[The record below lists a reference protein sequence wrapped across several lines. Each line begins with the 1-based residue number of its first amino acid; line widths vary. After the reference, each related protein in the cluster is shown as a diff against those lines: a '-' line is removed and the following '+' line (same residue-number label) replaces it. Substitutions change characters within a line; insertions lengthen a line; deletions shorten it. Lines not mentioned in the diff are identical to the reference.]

1 MQPCQESLTC
11 FLDLTR
17 GLRFARFEIK
27 NTKLNPLGTL
37 FCNKVNVLWWDVWLT
52 EFIITSAVRNKKTL
66 KTLVASWRQFWIKRS
81 ECCAVPCI
89 KFHFNY
95 LESLWKQFSLVSCL
109 SILSFFRMI
118 SLSTAKFLMNS
129 SILGLQWKSRGYF
142 DDMLSS
148 IFEYA

>member
-52 EFIITSAVRNKKTL
+52 EFIITSVFKRKKTL
-66 KTLVASWRQFWIKRS
+66 KTLVESWHQFWIKRS
-81 ECCAVPCI
+81 ECCAGPCI

-95 LESLWKQFSLVSCL
+95 LESFWKQFSLVSCL
-109 SILSFFRMI
+109 SILSFFPNDFFVHGKI
-118 SLSTAKFLMNS
+118 FNEFV
-129 SILGLQWKSRGYF
+129 YF
-142 DDMLSS
+142 RITMKITRLLWWYFV
-148 IFEYA
+148 INF

>member
-52 EFIITSAVRNKKTL
+52 EFIITSVFKRKKPWKLSSRLDANFESNARSAVLYHVINFIL
-66 KTLVASWRQFWIKRS
+66 IIWSLS
-81 ECCAVPCI
+81 ENN
-89 KFHFNY
+89 F
-95 LESLWKQFSLVSCL
+95 
-109 SILSFFRMI
+109 LSFNPQFFSNDFFVHGKIFNEFVYFRITMKI
-118 SLSTAKFLMNS
+118 TRLLWWYVVINF
-129 SILGLQWKSRGYF
+129 
-142 DDMLSS
+142 
-148 IFEYA
+148 